1 MNQNI
6 NSIEKVYGD
15 EKYTMMFLDS
25 HARDI
30 TFLCNLI
37 GYDELLYNLVL
48 FNEKNRDIYEGTIL
62 DE

>member
-1 MNQNI
+1 MI
-6 NSIEKVYGD
+6 
-15 EKYTMMFLDS
+15 FLDN

-48 FNEKNRDIYEGTIL
+48 FNEKNKDIYEGTIL